1 MTRSCSKDDMMYD
14 AQALLS
20 DVRDN
25 VKADKEALGMGP
37 KIPMKVEH

>member
-1 MTRSCSKDDMMYD
+1 MTSSSSKDGLVYD

-20 DVRDN
+20 DVRAM

-37 KIPMKVEH
+37 KIPMKVDH

>member
-1 MTRSCSKDDMMYD
+1 MISSSSKDGLVYD

-20 DVRDN
+20 AVRAM

-37 KIPMKVEH
+37 KIPMKVDH